1 MGGGNC
7 LQYLKRGGTEEG
19 RGHKDFK
26 KGFSSWVKG
35 WICQHQSHPICYGIC
50 AASLSH
56 QHQPTM
62 INTIGS
68 R

>member
-26 KGFSSWVKG
+26 KGVFKLGQGVDLSASKSPHLLWYLCCLSKSST
-35 WICQHQSHPICYGIC
+35 SANYD
-50 AASLSH
+50 
-56 QHQPTM
+56 
-62 INTIGS
+62 
-68 R
+68 